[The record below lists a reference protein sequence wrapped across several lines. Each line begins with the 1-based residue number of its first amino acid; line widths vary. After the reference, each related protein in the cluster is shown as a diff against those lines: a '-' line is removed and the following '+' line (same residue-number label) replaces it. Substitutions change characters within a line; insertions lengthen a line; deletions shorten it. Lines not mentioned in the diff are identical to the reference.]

1 MSSEAFTEFQVV
13 EMFDAQQNKIW
24 RVQLEYRKVVK
35 NINGAYE
42 YTGPWIMVPR
52 IRYDRLEQK

>member
-13 EMFDAQQNKIW
+13 EMFDSDQNKIW

-35 NINGAYE
+35 NINGNYE
-42 YTGPWIMVPR
+42 YMGPWIIVPR
-52 IRYDRLEQK
+52 VRTFQKEIK